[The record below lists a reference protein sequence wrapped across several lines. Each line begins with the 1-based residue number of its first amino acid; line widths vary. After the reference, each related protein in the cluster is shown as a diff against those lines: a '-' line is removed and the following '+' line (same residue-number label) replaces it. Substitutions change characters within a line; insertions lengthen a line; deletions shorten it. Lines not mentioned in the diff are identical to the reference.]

1 MLTAAASEGWVRRRR
16 PARGAAAIVVAVGLL
31 LVLATRLVPH
41 PIGAARTYDKYEGK
55 AVTTA
60 KSVLSNVAT
69 VRLAAQAGS
78 RDRAFGPY
86 LSVLI
91 SDAEES
97 ISGVQGTFD
106 SIQPPDDRADG
117 LARELDQVL
126 GDALEHVRDVRV
138 AVRRGEL
145 SDLTKTAAPLAD
157 DVHKLQRFQEQH
169 R

>member
-1 MLTAAASEGWVRRRR
+1 LTAPVSAGSRRERHPVR
-16 PARGAAAIVVAVGLL
+16 GGVAIIATVGLL

-41 PIGAARTYDKYEGK
+41 PVGPARTFDKYQGK

-60 KSVLSNVAT
+60 KSALSNAAT
-69 VRLAAQAGS
+69 VRLAAQAAS

-86 LSVLI
+86 LAVLI

-106 SIQPPDDRADG
+106 AIQPPDDRADR
-117 LARELDQVL
+117 LAQDLDQMLSDV
-126 GDALEHVRDVRV
+126 LEHVRDVRV

-145 SDLTKTAAPLAD
+145 RELAETAAPLAD
-157 DVHKLQRFQEQH
+157 DTAKLQRFAEQH
-169 R
+169 Q

>member
-1 MLTAAASEGWVRRRR
+1 MTAAASGRVVRRRH
-16 PARGAAAIVVAVGLL
+16 PVRGAVTIIATVAVLL
-31 LVLATRLVPH
+31 ILATRLVPH
-41 PIGAARTYDKYEGK
+41 PVGPARTFDKYEGK

-69 VRLAAQAGS
+69 VRLAARAGS

-169 R
+169 G